1 MKYFLPSFIVLPILE
16 MYILIEVGGFI
27 GALNT
32 IGLVLLTALLG
43 LILLRQQGFRT
54 LLNARNKLMQAEL
67 PTEELVTGIFLA
79 VGGALLLTPGFVTD
93 FIGFMCLLPFT
104 RSFLMSLIATSF
116 FDVSGFSQK
125 KEEKQGNWI
134 AVSYTHLTLPTK
146 A

>member
-32 IGLVLLTALLG
+32 IGLILLTALLG
-43 LILLRQQGFRT
+43 LMLLRQQGFRT

-67 PTEELVTGIFLA
+67 PTEEIVTGIFLA

-104 RSFLMSLIATSF
+104 RRFLMSLIATSF
-116 FDVSGFSQK
+116 FDISGFSHQ
-125 KEEKQGNWI
+125 KEEKRSNWI
-134 AVSYTHLTLPTK
+134 EGEYK
-146 A
+146 KDD

>member
-16 MYILIEVGGFI
+16 MYILIEVGSFI

-54 LLNARNKLMQAEL
+54 LLNARNKLIQAEL
-67 PTEELVTGIFLA
+67 PTEEIVTGIFLA
-79 VGGALLLTPGFVTD
+79 IGGALLLTPGFVTD

-134 AVSYTHLTLPTK
+134 EGEYK
-146 A
+146 KDE

>member
-104 RSFLMSLIATSF
+104 RSFLMSLIETSF

-134 AVSYTHLTLPTK
+134 EGEYK
-146 A
+146 KDE

>member
-16 MYILIEVGGFI
+16 MYILIEVGSFI

-67 PTEELVTGIFLA
+67 PAEEIVTGIFLA
-79 VGGALLLTPGFVTD
+79 IGGALLLTPGFVTD

-104 RSFLMSLIATSF
+104 RRLLMSQIATSF
-116 FDVSGFSQK
+116 FNVSGFSEQK
-125 KEEKQGNWI
+125 EQ
-134 AVSYTHLTLPTK
+134 
-146 A
+146 

>member
-67 PTEELVTGIFLA
+67 PTEEIVTCIFLA

-104 RSFLMSLIATSF
+104 RRFLMSFIATSF
-116 FDVSGFSQK
+116 FDVSGFSNQ

-134 AVSYTHLTLPTK
+134 EGEYK
-146 A
+146 KDE

>member
-16 MYILIEVGGFI
+16 MYILIEVGSFI

-67 PTEELVTGIFLA
+67 PAEEIVTGIFLA
-79 VGGALLLTPGFVTD
+79 IGGALLLTPGFVTD

-104 RSFLMSLIATSF
+104 RRLLMSQIATSF
-116 FDVSGFSQK
+116 FNVSGFSEQK
-125 KEEKQGNWI
+125 ERKQGNWI
-134 AVSYTHLTLPTK
+134 EGEYRK
-146 A
+146 DE

>member
-125 KEEKQGNWI
+125 KEEKKSNWI
-134 AVSYTHLTLPTK
+134 EGEYK
-146 A
+146 KDE

>member
-16 MYILIEVGGFI
+16 MYILIEVGSFI

-67 PTEELVTGIFLA
+67 PAEEIVTGIFLA
-79 VGGALLLTPGFVTD
+79 IGGALLLTPGFVTD

-104 RSFLMSLIATSF
+104 RRLLMSQIATSF
-116 FDVSGFSQK
+116 FNVSGFSEQK
-125 KEEKQGNWI
+125 EQKQGNWI
-134 AVSYTHLTLPTK
+134 EGEYK
-146 A
+146 KDE

>member
-32 IGLVLLTALLG
+32 IALVLLTAILG

-134 AVSYTHLTLPTK
+134 EGEYK
-146 A
+146 KDE

>member
-93 FIGFMCLLPFT
+93 FIGFMCLLPFS

-134 AVSYTHLTLPTK
+134 EGEYK
-146 A
+146 KDE

>member
-27 GALNT
+27 GAPKT

-54 LLNARNKLMQAEL
+54 LLNARNKLMQDEL
-67 PTEELVTGIFLA
+67 PAEEIVTGIFLA
-79 VGGALLLTPGFVTD
+79 IGGALLLTPGFVTD

-104 RSFLMSLIATSF
+104 RHFLMSLITTSF
-116 FDVSGFSQK
+116 FNVSGFSEQ
-125 KEEKQGNWI
+125 KEEKKGNWI
-134 AVSYTHLTLPTK
+134 EGEYK
-146 A
+146 KDD

>member
-43 LILLRQQGFRT
+43 LILIRQQGFRT

-134 AVSYTHLTLPTK
+134 EGEYK
-146 A
+146 KDE

>member
-54 LLNARNKLMQAEL
+54 LLNARNKLLQAEL
-67 PTEELVTGIFLA
+67 PAEEIVTGIFLA

-104 RSFLMSLIATSF
+104 RRLLMSQIATSF
-116 FDVSGFSQK
+116 FNVSGFSEQK
-125 KEEKQGNWI
+125 EQKQGNWI
-134 AVSYTHLTLPTK
+134 EGEYK
-146 A
+146 KDE

>member
-125 KEEKQGNWI
+125 KEEKKGNWI
-134 AVSYTHLTLPTK
+134 EGEYK
-146 A
+146 KDE

>member
-67 PTEELVTGIFLA
+67 PTEEIVTGIFLA

-104 RSFLMSLIATSF
+104 RRFLMSFIATSF
-116 FDVSGFSQK
+116 FDVSGFSNQ

-134 AVSYTHLTLPTK
+134 EGEYK
-146 A
+146 KDE

>member
-16 MYILIEVGGFI
+16 MYILIEVGSFI

-67 PTEELVTGIFLA
+67 PAEEIVTGIFLA

-104 RSFLMSLIATSF
+104 RRLLMSQIATSF
-116 FDVSGFSQK
+116 FNVSGFSEH
-125 KEEKQGNWI
+125 KEQKQGDWI
-134 AVSYTHLTLPTK
+134 EGEYK
-146 A
+146 KDE

>member
-16 MYILIEVGGFI
+16 MYILIEVGSFI

-54 LLNARNKLMQAEL
+54 LLNARNKHIQAEL
-67 PTEELVTGIFLA
+67 PTEEIVTGIFLA
-79 VGGALLLTPGFVTD
+79 IGGALLLTPGFVTD

-104 RSFLMSLIATSF
+104 RRFLMSQIATSF
-116 FDVSGFSQK
+116 FNVSEFSQQ
-125 KEEKQGNWI
+125 KEAKQGNWI
-134 AVSYTHLTLPTK
+134 EGEYK
-146 A
+146 KDE

>member
-16 MYILIEVGGFI
+16 MYILIEVGSFI

-67 PTEELVTGIFLA
+67 PTEEIVTGIFLA

-104 RSFLMSLIATSF
+104 RRFLMSFIATSF
-116 FDVSGFSQK
+116 FDVSGFSHQT
-125 KEEKQGNWI
+125 EEKQGNWI
-134 AVSYTHLTLPTK
+134 EGEYK
-146 A
+146 KDE

>member
-54 LLNARNKLMQAEL
+54 LLNARNKLIQAEL
-67 PTEELVTGIFLA
+67 PTEEIVTGIFLA
-79 VGGALLLTPGFVTD
+79 IGGALLLTPGFVTD

-104 RSFLMSLIATSF
+104 RRFLMSQIATSF
-116 FDVSGFSQK
+116 FNVSEFSQQ
-125 KEEKQGNWI
+125 KEAKQGNWI
-134 AVSYTHLTLPTK
+134 EGEYK
-146 A
+146 KDE

>member
-16 MYILIEVGGFI
+16 MYILIEVGGFM

-134 AVSYTHLTLPTK
+134 EGEYK
-146 A
+146 KDE

>member
-1 MKYFLPSFIVLPILE
+1 

-134 AVSYTHLTLPTK
+134 EGEYK
-146 A
+146 KDE

>member
-32 IGLVLLTALLG
+32 IGLGLLTALLG

-67 PTEELVTGIFLA
+67 PTEELFTGIFLA

-134 AVSYTHLTLPTK
+134 EGEYK
-146 A
+146 KDE

>member
-43 LILLRQQGFRT
+43 LMLLRQQGFRT
-54 LLNARNKLMQAEL
+54 LLNARNKLIQAEL
-67 PTEELVTGIFLA
+67 PTDEIVTGIFLA
-79 VGGALLLTPGFVTD
+79 IGGALLLTPGFVTD

-104 RSFLMSLIATSF
+104 RRFLMSQIATSF
-116 FDVSGFSQK
+116 FGVSGFSQK
-125 KEEKQGNWI
+125 KEEKQ
-134 AVSYTHLTLPTK
+134 K
-146 A
+146 K

>member
-16 MYILIEVGGFI
+16 MYILIEVGSFI

-67 PTEELVTGIFLA
+67 PAEEIVTGIFLA
-79 VGGALLLTPGFVTD
+79 IGGALLLTPGFVTD

-134 AVSYTHLTLPTK
+134 EGEYK
-146 A
+146 KDE

>member
-125 KEEKQGNWI
+125 KEEKRGNWI
-134 AVSYTHLTLPTK
+134 EGEYK
-146 A
+146 KDE

>member
-43 LILLRQQGFRT
+43 LMLLRQQGFRT

-67 PTEELVTGIFLA
+67 PTEEIVTGIFLA

-104 RSFLMSLIATSF
+104 RRFLMSFIATSF
-116 FDVSGFSQK
+116 FDVSGFSNQ

-134 AVSYTHLTLPTK
+134 EGEYK
-146 A
+146 KDE

>member
-43 LILLRQQGFRT
+43 LMLLRQQGFRT

-67 PTEELVTGIFLA
+67 PTEEIVTGIFLA

-104 RSFLMSLIATSF
+104 RSLLMSQIATSF
-116 FDVSGFSQK
+116 FNVSEFSQQ
-125 KEEKQGNWI
+125 KEAKQGNWI
-134 AVSYTHLTLPTK
+134 EGEYK
-146 A
+146 KDE

>member
-16 MYILIEVGGFI
+16 MYILIEVGSFI

-67 PTEELVTGIFLA
+67 PAEEIVTGIFLA
-79 VGGALLLTPGFVTD
+79 IGGALLLTPGFVTD

-104 RSFLMSLIATSF
+104 RRLLMSQIATSF
-116 FDVSGFSQK
+116 FNVSGYSEQK
-125 KEEKQGNWI
+125 EQKQGNWI
-134 AVSYTHLTLPTK
+134 EGEYK
-146 A
+146 KDE

>member
-16 MYILIEVGGFI
+16 MYILIEVGSFI

-67 PTEELVTGIFLA
+67 PTEEIVTGIFLA

-104 RSFLMSLIATSF
+104 RRLLMSQIATSF
-116 FDVSGFSQK
+116 FNVSEFSEQK
-125 KEEKQGNWI
+125 EQKQGNWI
-134 AVSYTHLTLPTK
+134 EGEYK
-146 A
+146 KDE

>member
-16 MYILIEVGGFI
+16 MYILIEVGSFI

-54 LLNARNKLMQAEL
+54 LLNARNKLIQAEL
-67 PTEELVTGIFLA
+67 PAEEIVTGIFLA
-79 VGGALLLTPGFVTD
+79 IGGALLLTPGFVTD

-104 RSFLMSLIATSF
+104 RRLLMSQIATSF
-116 FDVSGFSQK
+116 FNVSGFSEQK
-125 KEEKQGNWI
+125 EQKQGNWI
-134 AVSYTHLTLPTK
+134 EGEYK
-146 A
+146 KDE